1 MEREFRKAGSVRNGY
16 PSIVAS
22 GNNSCVLHYTDNNSK
37 LTEGDLLLIAAGAEI
52 DYYTADI
59 TRTWPVNGK
68 FTNIQ
73 KDIYNIVLE
82 AQIKVINEVKPDTTI
97 DSINKIAVTIL
108 TYGLMQIGLL
118 TGNIEEL
125 VEEKA
130 YRKYYMHGTSHWL
143 GIDVH
148 DSGVY
153 SKNNYFTKLKPG
165 MVLTVEPGLYF
176 NQYMDDLPQEL
187 TGIGIRIEDNILV
200 TETGNINLSQKIP
213 KEINQIEHIV
223 GSVS

>member
-1 MEREFRKAGSVRNGY
+1 M
-16 PSIVAS
+16 
-22 GNNSCVLHYTDNNSK
+22 
-37 LTEGDLLLIAAGAEI
+37 
-52 DYYTADI
+52 
-59 TRTWPVNGK
+59 
-68 FTNIQ
+68 
-73 KDIYNIVLE
+73 
-82 AQIKVINEVKPDTTI
+82 KPDTTI
-97 DSINKIAVTIL
+97 DSINKTAVTIL

-118 TGNIEEL
+118 TGNIEKL

-153 SKNNYFTKLKPG
+153 SKNNSFTKLKPG

>member
-1 MEREFRKAGSVRNGY
+1 MIK
-16 PSIVAS
+16 
-22 GNNSCVLHYTDNNSK
+22 
-37 LTEGDLLLIAAGAEI
+37 
-52 DYYTADI
+52 
-59 TRTWPVNGK
+59 
-68 FTNIQ
+68 

-82 AQIKVINEVKPDTTI
+82 AQIKAINEVKPDTTI

-153 SKNNYFTKLKPG
+153 SKNNSFTKLKPG

-187 TGIGIRIEDNILV
+187 SGIGIRIEDNILV

>member
-1 MEREFRKAGSVRNGY
+1 
-16 PSIVAS
+16 
-22 GNNSCVLHYTDNNSK
+22 
-37 LTEGDLLLIAAGAEI
+37 
-52 DYYTADI
+52 
-59 TRTWPVNGK
+59 
-68 FTNIQ
+68 
-73 KDIYNIVLE
+73 
-82 AQIKVINEVKPDTTI
+82 
-97 DSINKIAVTIL
+97 
-108 TYGLMQIGLL
+108 MQIGLL

-153 SKNNYFTKLKPG
+153 SKNNSFTKLKPG

>member
-1 MEREFRKAGSVRNGY
+1 MEREFRKSGSVRNGY

-37 LTEGDLLLIAAGAEI
+37 LTEGDLLLIDAGAEI

-82 AQIKVINEVKPDTTI
+82 AQIKAINEVKPDTTI

-153 SKNNYFTKLKPG
+153 SKNNSFTKLKPG